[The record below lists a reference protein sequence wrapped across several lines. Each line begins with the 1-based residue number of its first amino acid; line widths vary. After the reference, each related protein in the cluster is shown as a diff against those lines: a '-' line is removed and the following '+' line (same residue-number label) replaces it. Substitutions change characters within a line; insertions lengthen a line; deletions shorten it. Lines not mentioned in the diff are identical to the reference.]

1 MMNGLEKSDSA
12 VVAVK
17 PANKAAP
24 MVAVA
29 TVGGAKGRDR
39 GEHRTTMHAPDAAPG
54 ERVPGVGRCTQG
66 RQGKN
71 ASPLAQRRL

>member
-1 MMNGLEKSDSA
+1 MNGLEKSDSA

-24 MVAVA
+24 IVAVA
-29 TVGGAKGRDR
+29 TVGGAKGRDQ
-39 GEHRTTMHAPDAAPG
+39 GEHRTTTHAPDPEPG
-54 ERVPGVGRCTQG
+54 KRVPGVGRCTQG

-71 ASPLAQRRL
+71 ASPLARQTL